1 MTLTRN
7 IEEAMFKITPFDNSF
22 FYVKVNEDYLFKDG
36 SVRDWYKA
44 IEELGS
50 LKANNLVRFTSEKL
64 AQAAIDEYQKP
75 KDKKQFVYNYPMA
88 GLAADCILLR
98 KNRDNDLFI
107 LLIKR
112 GGEPYRDRLA
122 IPGGFVEVD
131 KETLKEACIREI
143 QEEVSVKLFPSQV
156 AFFKMADKI
165 DRDPRGRTI
174 SAIFSA
180 ILDDKQVKQVCAG
193 DDAADAVWIPFQESV
208 LSNLNLAFDHTDI
221 LSDFLQS
228 YSNKG

>member
-1 MTLTRN
+1 MFN
-7 IEEAMFKITPFDNSF
+7 INGSTVCNNRWFIEVLDKKSE
-22 FYVKVNEDYLFKDG
+22 YLFSDG
-36 SVRDWYKA
+36 VIRNWFSAFD
-44 IEELGS
+44 ELGPVECN
-50 LKANNLVRFTSEKL
+50 KLVYFATREL
-64 AQAAIDEYQKP
+64 AQDAIDEYQKS
-75 KDKKQFVYNYPMA
+75 KDKKQFVYSYPMA
-88 GLAADCILLR
+88 GLTADCILLR
-98 KNRDNDLFI
+98 KNRDNEIFV

-122 IPGGFVEVD
+122 IPGGFLNTET
-131 KETLKEACIREI
+131 ETLKEACIREI
-143 QEEVSVKLFPSQV
+143 QEEVSVKLFASQV
-156 AFFKMADKI
+156 VFFRMADKI

-193 DDAADAVWIPFQESV
+193 DDAAGFAWIPFTKDV
-208 LSNLNLAFDHTDI
+208 ISNLNLAFDHTDI